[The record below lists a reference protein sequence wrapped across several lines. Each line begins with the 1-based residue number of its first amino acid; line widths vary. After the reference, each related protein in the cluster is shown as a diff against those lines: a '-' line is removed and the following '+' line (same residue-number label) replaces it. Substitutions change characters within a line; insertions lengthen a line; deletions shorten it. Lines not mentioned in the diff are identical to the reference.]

1 MGFDD
6 RMSDVRGAYERLRML
21 PLDSPLAQYAENV
34 VFHIAGAHP
43 LSGDYVG
50 VDAVRCYLVKVAE
63 VSAGQG
69 GFTINSLFTDET
81 GDLVLVA
88 GTAFNN
94 GAEPFFRPIVHLLRF
109 SAGQLVEFWD
119 NPFDQAAEDAFW
131 RTQVPTQ
138 RTPQS
143 RGPTTTGA
151 RPTPARP
158 SRL

>member
-1 MGFDD
+1 
-6 RMSDVRGAYERLRML
+6 MSFGERIAAVRGAYEQSQMF
-21 PLDSPLAQYAENV
+21 PLDSPSVQYAENV

-50 VDAVRCYLVKVAE
+50 VDAVRCYLAKVTE

-69 GFTINSLFTDET
+69 GFTVNSVFTDET
-81 GDLVLVA
+81 GDLVLVE

-94 GAEPFFRPIVHLLRF
+94 GAEPFFRTIVHLLRF

-131 RTQVPTQ
+131 RTQVPT
-138 RTPQS
+138 RRIPRS
-143 RGPTTTGA
+143 RGPTA
-151 RPTPARP
+151 HPAPARP
-158 SRL
+158 SRV